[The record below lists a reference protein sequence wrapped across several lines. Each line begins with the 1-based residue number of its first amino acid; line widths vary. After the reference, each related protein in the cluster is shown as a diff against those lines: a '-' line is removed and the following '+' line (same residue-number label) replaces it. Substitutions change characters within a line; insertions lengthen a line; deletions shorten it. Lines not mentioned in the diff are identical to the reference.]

1 MFADD
6 SKLSYAEENT
16 KTLLDT
22 VNIELRKFS
31 QWFIFNKLS
40 LNVTK
45 TKYSFFHKRSKK
57 DNIPLVLLKLNI

>member
-31 QWFIFNKLS
+31 QWFKFNKLS

>member
-1 MFADD
+1 MSADD
-6 SKLSYAEENT
+6 NKLSYAEENT

-31 QWFIFNKLS
+31 QWFKFNKLS

-45 TKYSFFHKRSKK
+45 TKYSFFHQRSKK
-57 DNIPLVLLKLNI
+57 DNIPLVLLKLNM

>member
-1 MFADD
+1 MLADD
-6 SKLSYAEENT
+6 SNVSYAEENT

-22 VNIELRKFS
+22 VNMELQKFS

-40 LNVTK
+40 PNVTK
-45 TKYSFFHKRSKK
+45 KFSFFHKHSNK